1 MEKTETTDMEK
12 GQRESWMDQ
21 ENGNRRR
28 SAKGNI
34 REKIRRGGHKQK
46 KITKTAKV
54 RVLY

>member
-12 GQRESWMDQ
+12 GQRESWMDK
-21 ENGNRRR
+21 ENGNRKR

-34 REKIRRGGHKQK
+34 REKIRKGGHKQK